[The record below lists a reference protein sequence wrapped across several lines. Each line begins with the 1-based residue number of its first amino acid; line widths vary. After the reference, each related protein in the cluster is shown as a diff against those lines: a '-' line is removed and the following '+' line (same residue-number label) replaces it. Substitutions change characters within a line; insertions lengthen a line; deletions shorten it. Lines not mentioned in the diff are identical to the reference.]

1 MNQMNVWGMTD
12 IGLVRKENQDAYVTA
27 QHTASGRT
35 VGVVCDGMGGPAG
48 GRVASQIAVS
58 VYLEELEKLLTAD
71 QTPQQLLEA
80 SAQAAA
86 LANQAIQA
94 EAERRE
100 ECRNM
105 GTTLVSAISYDGGVV
120 VTNVGDSRAYHITE
134 DGITRIT
141 KDHSLVESMV
151 DRGDITAEEARR
163 HPSRNLITRALG
175 PDISADCDGYICPMN
190 AGEYLL
196 LCSDGLVNTV
206 TDQEML
212 FEVIH
217 GDGPDTYTVPKLVG
231 MTEEQ
236 ANEQASVADG
246 TFQVV
251 VAGTEASDAAVGE
264 IVRQDPEPDTEKKG
278 ELPITINVW
287 VSAGEDVGTMPD
299 LTTKPMTYDQAMTI
313 LQDLVAEY
321 ELNVQP
327 YEETQKEYDDEL
339 AVDVIKST
347 TPAANEELHKGDTIT
362 FVLSRGPQTV
372 PLIDFTNRERAW
384 AEDQLKNVL
393 GLEVEVHE
401 EANDTVEAGLVI
413 RQNPTATTQVPAGST
428 VELWVSTGPESGGNE
443 DLQME
448 PLIIA
453 LPTDRETA
461 EVQIVVDGVIK
472 VNESVPCRDGNY
484 VYELYGTGTV
494 SVEVYVDGVMDVNN
508 THEVTFGE

>member
-151 DRGDITAEEARR
+151 DRGDITAEE
-163 HPSRNLITRALG
+163 
-175 PDISADCDGYICPMN
+175 
-190 AGEYLL
+190 YLL

-217 GDGPDTYTVPKLVG
+217 GDGPDTCLDRLLAIAKRQGAPDNVT
-231 MTEEQ
+231 
-236 ANEQASVADG
+236 
-246 TFQVV
+246 
-251 VAGTEASDAAVGE
+251 AV
-264 IVRQDPEPDTEKKG
+264 
-278 ELPITINVW
+278 L
-287 VSAGEDVGTMPD
+287 M
-299 LTTKPMTYDQAMTI
+299 
-313 LQDLVAEY
+313 
-321 ELNVQP
+321 
-327 YEETQKEYDDEL
+327 QK
-339 AVDVIKST
+339 
-347 TPAANEELHKGDTIT
+347 
-362 FVLSRGPQTV
+362 Q
-372 PLIDFTNRERAW
+372 
-384 AEDQLKNVL
+384 
-393 GLEVEVHE
+393 
-401 EANDTVEAGLVI
+401 
-413 RQNPTATTQVPAGST
+413 
-428 VELWVSTGPESGGNE
+428 
-443 DLQME
+443 
-448 PLIIA
+448 
-453 LPTDRETA
+453 
-461 EVQIVVDGVIK
+461 
-472 VNESVPCRDGNY
+472 
-484 VYELYGTGTV
+484 
-494 SVEVYVDGVMDVNN
+494 
-508 THEVTFGE
+508 